1 MGYILTF
8 IAGGL
13 IGVWTMCAM
22 VQAGQADDREDM
34 MLSRL
39 TSCARCGHSDES
51 CRWCRLLDMESA
63 GIIEGYTVM
72 INWDLIDGG
81 K

>member
-51 CRWCRLLDMESA
+51 CRWCRLLDMP
-63 GIIEGYTVM
+63 
-72 INWDLIDGG
+72 IDED
-81 K
+81 KYCCWAEEDRNDT

>member
-13 IGVWTMCAM
+13 IGAWTMCAM

-34 MLSRL
+34 MLSRQI
-39 TSCARCGHSDES
+39 SCAGCGYSDES
-51 CRWCRLLDMESA
+51 CRWCWLLDMP
-63 GIIEGYTVM
+63 
-72 INWDLIDGG
+72 IDEN
-81 K
+81 KYCCWAEEDRNDT